1 MLKPRPE
8 NLYLVRGTAENKTQG
23 LYHLTLFLSHHLFKS
38 SFTVFNA
45 LKLSFIDVTW
55 VYPSWFFSR
64 NVLVCSRKTWALMLN
79 FGHLVSSVERKCAK
93 FTPLHLTF
101 PECFFPREKHTG
113 LWTDRSNP
121 KRKKVNSGRQWVRV
135 QRLQRRQEWPKS
147 FTLNTVIQV

>member
-8 NLYLVRGTAENKTQG
+8 NLYVVRGTAENKTQG

-38 SFTVFNA
+38 SFIVFNA

-55 VYPSWFFSR
+55 VYPSWFFCR

-101 PECFFPREKHTG
+101 PKCFFPREKHTG
-113 LWTDRSNP
+113 LWTDRPFSESLY
-121 KRKKVNSGRQWVRV
+121 RIFLRIL
-135 QRLQRRQEWPKS
+135 LQIVVSCALIVCGE
-147 FTLNTVIQV
+147 VC